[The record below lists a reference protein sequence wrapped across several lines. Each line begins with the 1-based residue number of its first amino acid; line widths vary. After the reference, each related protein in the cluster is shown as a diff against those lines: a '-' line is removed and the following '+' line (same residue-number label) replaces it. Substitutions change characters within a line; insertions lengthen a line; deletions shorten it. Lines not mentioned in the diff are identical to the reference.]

1 MDTKHTNSDARCTC
15 CIQIR
20 HQTEF
25 VLVWCQCQWYCV
37 RGVRPERVQC
47 HQCPAVIQ
55 HWCTGQSSAL
65 ATWHIGPAQH
75 WYIRHPVS
83 NYDLALLL
91 NPLDIKIKIFLWL
104 KVDSRLDQSL
114 SCERKFCVRWW
125 LTCGGKVE
133 KKYFFVWKIKQ
144 QILLKLTLVT
154 SWQQVCTKYKYMM
167 YHGISRYC
175 CWLLPPLTWPVR
187 QENILWLDVWC
198 FKRRNPPCCLIAK
211 LLNDSLFWKNL
222 SPPNIC
228 RFYSTHILKFN
239 FRLPSFHFVYVN

>member
-133 KKYFFVWKIKQ
+133 KKYFLCGRLSSKFYLNWPWSLHDNRCVQSINIWCIMVF
-144 QILLKLTLVT
+144 L
-154 SWQQVCTKYKYMM
+154 
-167 YHGISRYC
+167 GIVVGC
-175 CWLLPPLTWPVR
+175 CHHWPG
-187 QENILWLDVWC
+187 Q
-198 FKRRNPPCCLIAK
+198 
-211 LLNDSLFWKNL
+211 
-222 SPPNIC
+222 
-228 RFYSTHILKFN
+228 
-239 FRLPSFHFVYVN
+239 